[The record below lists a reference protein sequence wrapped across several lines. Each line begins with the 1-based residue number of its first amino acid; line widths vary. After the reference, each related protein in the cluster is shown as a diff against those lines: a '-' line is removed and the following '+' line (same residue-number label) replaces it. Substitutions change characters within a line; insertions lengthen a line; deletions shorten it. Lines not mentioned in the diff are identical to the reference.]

1 MRFATWNVNS
11 LSQRLARIEA
21 WLVEVAPDVLCLQ
34 ETKVADTAVPT
45 ISLSA
50 LGYEIAHH
58 GEGRWNGVAICSRVG
73 LDDVISGFAEGLEAD
88 DQARLITA
96 SCGGVRV
103 LSAYVPNGR
112 TLTDDNYRYKLHWLE
127 RLRAH
132 LGAIDSPDHPL
143 VLCGDL
149 NIAPADIDVWDPAA
163 FEGGTHV
170 SDPERE
176 AFRQLLDWGLADVVR
191 EAYEDVEQIFSWW
204 DYRAG
209 DFHKGKGMRIDH
221 VLASAPLA
229 AQVRWALIDR
239 NARKG
244 DKPSDHAPIV
254 VEVEV

>member
-11 LSQRLARIEA
+11 LTQRLARIEP
-21 WLVEVAPDVLCLQ
+21 WLADVAPDVICLQ

-45 ISLSA
+45 IELSA

-73 LDDVISGFAEGLEAD
+73 LDDVVSGFAEGISAD

-96 SCGGVRV
+96 TCGGVRV

-112 TLTDDNYRYKLHWLE
+112 TLTDDNYRYKLDWLE
-127 RLRAH
+127 RLQMH
-132 LGAIDSPDHPL
+132 LGIVGSREQPL

-170 SDPERE
+170 SGPERE
-176 AFRQLLDWGLADVVR
+176 AFQRLLDWGLSDVVR
-191 EAYEDVEQIFSWW
+191 DAYTDVERIFSWW

-221 VLASAPLA
+221 VLASQSLA
-229 AQVRWALIDR
+229 SQVRWALIDR

-244 DKPSDHAPIV
+244 EKPSDHAPVI
-254 VEVEV
+254 VEVQE